1 MDATTFPISFAY
13 HLIFCLAA
21 GIFFI
26 VQYARLRR
34 PYQLIFAIGM
44 LGSLAIYLDT
54 SSKALFHTVGVF
66 ELVLLIGA
74 IAFSISDRVKRRKGT
89 AAADEADAVPET
101 ADAEEPAQE
110 EADTDAESGH
120 TDSEEKA

>member
-54 SSKALFHTVGVF
+54 SSKALFHAVGVF

-74 IAFSISDRVKRRKGT
+74 IAFSISDRVKRRKG
-89 AAADEADAVPET
+89 AAEADEADTAPET
-101 ADAEEPAQE
+101 TDAEEPAQE
-110 EADTDAESGH
+110 KADTESGH
-120 TDSEEKA
+120 TDSEEEA

>member
-89 AAADEADAVPET
+89 ADADEADA
-101 ADAEEPAQE
+101 AEPAQE